1 MFSERLFAKDREK
14 KSNERDKKRKKE
26 YRGEGEKKSEQD
38 SFKTRFF
45 VLFVLFDY
53 SNLIVRVELTKSI
66 KETQ

>member
-1 MFSERLFAKDREK
+1 MRRIREK
-14 KSNERDKKRKKE
+14 KSNERDKKRKRE
-26 YRGEGEKKSEQD
+26 RKSIEMRVRRKD
-38 SFKTRFF
+38 SFKTRVL